1 MNENNLP
8 NIEGEENIAP
18 AEETTEEIVEE
29 IVEAEETADED
40 VADEV
45 LEGAEEVLEDTFEEV
60 FEDEDVIVDAEQ
72 VVDFAE
78 EVKAKG
84 GAGKVVAIVLVI
96 VAILAAAGFGVVK
109 YLNRNPYNAMGYV
122 NVSGRTIEE
131 VATSAGVSLDQFLAD
146 YGLPADMPADTE
158 EAAAFYN
165 IPVSKIAEMYGMDMA
180 TLKEMLG
187 LGDDVTDNTPW
198 GEAEGKSPLS
208 KYIGED
214 NLESFKAEYGFGE
227 EITGETLWGE
237 VRNIVDQK
245 TLEKQQEAEKE
256 AESAAAEGD
265 VAEDADVEGDVA
277 EEDAVADEAA
287 EDETEEVP
295 AE

>member
-8 NIEGEENIAP
+8 NIDGEENLTP
-18 AEETTEEIVEE
+18 VEETTEEIAVEDVAE
-29 IVEAEETADED
+29 VEETADEE
-40 VADEV
+40 VSDEI
-45 LEGAEEVLEDTFEEV
+45 LDGAEEVLEETFEEV
-60 FEDEDVIVDAEQ
+60 FEDEDMIVDAQQ
-72 VVDFAE
+72 VADFAE

-84 GAGKVVAIVLVI
+84 GAGKVVAIVIVI
-96 VAILAAAGFGVVK
+96 VAILAAAGFGVFK
-109 YLNRNPYNAMGYV
+109 YLTRNPYNAMGYV

-131 VATSAGVSLDQFLAD
+131 VAESVGMSLDEFLAE

-198 GEAEGKSPLS
+198 GEAEGKSPLK
-208 KYIGED
+208 KYVGED
-214 NLESFKAEYGFGE
+214 NIESFKAEYGLGE
-227 EITGETLWGE
+227 EVTGETLWGE
-237 VRNIVDQK
+237 IRNIVDQK
-245 TLEKQQEAEKE
+245 TLEKQQEAEKN
-256 AESAAAEGD
+256 AAAEGD
-265 VAEDADVEGDVA
+265 VAEDANADGDVV
-277 EEDAVADEAA
+277 EEDAA
-287 EDETEEVP
+287 EGETEEAP